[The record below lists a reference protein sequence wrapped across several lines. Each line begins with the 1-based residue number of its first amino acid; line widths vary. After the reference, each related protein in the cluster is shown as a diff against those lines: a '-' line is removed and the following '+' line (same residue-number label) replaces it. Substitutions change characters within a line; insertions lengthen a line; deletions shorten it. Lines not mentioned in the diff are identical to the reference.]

1 MDERFLIEL
10 LEDLASSQND
20 DGQKRDILLERCL
33 NASEMDMDEFLDELS
48 RSFDTYLSTLQTF
61 IFNLCNKNL
70 RATPNFS
77 LNRWNN
83 SLNKFSSMLINDVV
97 MKNLQNSDV
106 PGFRELLHNCIELLW
121 RTDNKDNRLTTKH
134 VFSAIL
140 DANEVFGVLI
150 TETYGHHCIKRILFD
165 FNMLI
170 RIEQEELL
178 KAADVVATL
187 VEKCSEHEDV
197 PSRLSEGFSIYKA
210 CTALLETL
218 RSHQSLKQILLVNR
232 KNSLPPTLDDM
243 VRLEDKES
251 RTQHSNR
258 KRAASNI
265 NNNFTLLSIEDEQNL
280 ALLNMPKP
288 QRPSDL
294 PHTLRALE
302 LRKID
307 SFRIL
312 MEFLPCTSCH
322 KQALAYFSPDKYF
335 LEEESSSDCLYRLP
349 FEFNEDDKLG
359 PWDIM
364 LSEDTIKDLRQ
375 LESSPDKFRTVIQK
389 LGQISLGKWDK
400 HELRRKVQTHAI
412 PVYEIEIPDNDGLKI
427 LWQVDYGFSIRSD
440 SLTQL
445 VKIWAVTA
453 NKEQIHKI
461 LENLSVVHQI
471 YTPKHLC
478 MVEQTGKDSVILP
491 MTFGNEEEIKS
502 PENGLHTSLTD
513 DEKLLEVHRMLVT
526 NKFVPL
532 SKNLYKSLA
541 LGGFN
546 FTFQVSKKEYE
557 IINCPASAV
566 VIGRSGT
573 GKTTC
578 IIFRQIASYLNR
590 QLCKTSSNDRVFIKR
605 QIFITVSPNL
615 RDRVKEYFNKL
626 RESAMLAGKKISMA
640 QFYEYRRKKE
650 EAEADGTDTMLEEGD
665 DDDDIPNSFHE
676 LEDHHF
682 PLFITYD
689 KFSKMLQE
697 TYAIKNL
704 IKQRKLGADNID
716 SYDKEGRFYQKSS
729 FVKTTNFVDYKVFQ
743 KRYWRR
749 LSCDFDCE
757 LVYAEFSII
766 KGSNPEVDFLSRED
780 YKNISTKK
788 YPVFSY
794 NRDQIY
800 DLFQKYE
807 TMKIRNGDYDSID
820 RTLAILRLAKKKA
833 LGGPHIHEV
842 YIDECQDN
850 QIVDLA
856 LILKVFDRA
865 NSVFLAGDIAQCIAR
880 GSSFRFQ
887 DLHALMYNWERTR
900 AKTNHSSIINPKQFE
915 LDINYRS
922 HNGIL
927 QLATSVIDLIWRFFP
942 NSIDRLSREHG
953 RVGGPQPTFFE
964 GFQKEHFKIFS
975 SNSRESELDDVCTS
989 NGQKLVNGDENPFIE
1004 FGADQ
1009 VIIVRDDNAK
1019 DELKKLINKA
1029 GLVMTIFEAKGMEF
1043 NDVLLYNFFNDSP
1056 ACRKWRV
1063 IDSIPRENSEV
1074 TRARQHIWI
1083 CDENPEYSIP
1093 LKMYWERLGLIKVT
1107 QSVDE
1112 IISTLAKKSNSD
1124 EWDQQGKNF
1133 FEQRQYEQAIFCFEK
1148 SGNKKSREL
1157 ANAYYL
1163 QQIAKDSTNDSD
1175 DDTIKSNFICAAEAF
1190 EKCSRPNQAASC
1202 YQDISMYKE
1211 AGDVYVKWNMFDPAA
1226 RCYNKASMW
1235 YEAGKYFEKAKNY
1248 TDAVVAYKNDNRY
1261 EKVIELMRKYRQ
1273 KIDDKIFHRITR
1285 LVNIHYRRANNKEMS
1300 TIALSILP
1308 QEEQIK
1314 LLRDHAPEEFLEVCE
1329 KTGQY
1334 SAVAEDLRSHGE
1346 FEKAADKFNCSNN
1359 GEDKIEAL
1367 ECLLHLCRV
1376 NVLKSIIINFSNSE
1390 LISLLSK
1397 AIDIFTKID
1406 SSFKSS
1412 KKWEKIMEEFQL
1424 YSAYLNKDLN
1434 RVNKY
1439 IQLFKNHG
1447 EIAHEFRAII
1457 LWLLIPQLDIE
1468 AEYWKNRL
1476 QHISRICD
1484 LVFPFVTAS
1493 RYNDNK
1499 IIEKIF
1505 FVSEVE
1511 NCPQKRQIF
1520 FDNPLV
1526 HLINEMNG
1534 NYPKKEATETTDN
1547 RYVYNV
1553 YTVYRTISK
1562 FLASHIF
1569 ELMWSAN
1576 QKGRNIPDISS
1587 QICFNRSCPKQNCK
1601 NHHVITTPSILHKRL
1616 ELSFLQYAVML
1627 KLIVLYHLRL
1637 LKEGQS
1643 KEVLGLQRR
1652 WAENLIR
1659 NHIRHHSSRTSC
1671 PEITHM
1677 MINKLPYHT
1686 RNGIIELAH
1695 NKWLYEFDNASN
1707 FEAML
1712 KCMLVLQQ
1720 LRDEW
1725 GINAFYWIMSQPI
1738 NLLYPNNLPIG
1749 FEFCDYYM
1757 GYPRAIPV
1765 GKRLSVFFFY
1775 LRSHH
1780 VIEAI
1785 SHIKIFIQ
1793 YAIDNTQGV
1802 NLIKPDSFGDLV
1814 FLMEFVTSLIFATSP
1829 RCCDFF
1835 LSRAYLVNYFDRFTA
1850 IPLIPNLRRAYN
1862 RENYL
1867 AAIMNSIDQ
1876 IRQLLSLLIYK
1887 EQTHFTIII
1896 RLIRLLVLIGLNE
1909 STCSS
1914 YILNLFKYLDKKFSS
1929 SEIKKFDHRSISDQS
1944 YIISK
1949 YLEQKTMGLL
1959 VNVLHKDLKETGCDS
1974 LVIVYY
1980 QLEGIPSKFSD
1991 WEKHGIIKLAY
2002 NSIEGFRSALQQI
2015 KSPVNIVENVVSEN
2029 HSSKNSSLK
2038 LDTFEQLEQLAISEE
2053 VKEPETE
2060 IQAWFR
2066 KIHDSPEAKDAAIKI
2081 QVWIRQVYKRAKSR
2095 TDNDTTLDEI
2105 YNDMMIFCQA
2115 IMKEKGKKAVNK
2127 YIILLRGW
2135 TVDVIV
2141 KLIKLQGRMGE
2152 TNNQLKKTINSHSSD
2167 TNKIDRCLELEDEL
2181 RYKYYEKVELALK
2194 SLSIT
2199 ENSQKHK
2206 KLNFGWLEN
2215 ELYQAE
2221 DIINQVWEWIN
2232 ECKKVVTK

>member
-33 NASEMDMDEFLDELS
+33 NASESDMDEFLDELS

-170 RIEQEELL
+170 RIEQEEIL
-178 KAADVVATL
+178 KAADVIATL

-461 LENLSVVHQI
+461 LENLSIVHQI

-478 MVEQTGKDSVILP
+478 MVEQLGKDSVILP

-682 PLFITYD
+682 PLFMTYD

-807 TMKIRNGDYDSID
+807 TMKLRNGDYDSID

-927 QLATSVIDLIWRFFP
+927 QLATSVIDLIWHFFP

-964 GFQKEHFKIFS
+964 GFQKDHFKIFS

-1190 EKCSRPNQAASC
+1190 VKCSRPNQAASC

-1285 LVNIHYRRANNKEMS
+1285 LVNIHYRRTNNKEMS

-1329 KTGQY
+1329 KTGQFR
-1334 SAVAEDLRSHGE
+1334 AVAEDLRSHGE

-1359 GEDKIEAL
+1359 DEDKIEAL
-1367 ECLLHLCRV
+1367 QCYLHLCRV
-1376 NVLKSIIINFSNSE
+1376 NILKSMIKNLNNSG
-1390 LISLLSK
+1390 LMSLHSK
-1397 AIDIFTKID
+1397 ANDIITKINP
-1406 SSFKSS
+1406 SFKKS
-1412 KKWEKIMEEFQL
+1412 KKWEKIMEEEFQL
-1424 YSAYLNKDLN
+1424 YSAYLNKGLN

-1439 IQLFKNHG
+1439 IQLFKNQG
-1447 EIAHEFRAII
+1447 EITHEFRAII
-1457 LWLLIPQLDIE
+1457 LWLQIPQPDIE
-1468 AEYWKNRL
+1468 EEYWKKRL
-1476 QHISRICD
+1476 QHILRLCD
-1484 LVFPFVTAS
+1484 LVFPLIKAS

-1499 IIEKIF
+1499 IIENIF
-1505 FVSEVE
+1505 FVSKVE

-1526 HLINEMNG
+1526 RLINEMYG
-1534 NYPKKEATETTDN
+1534 NNSKKEVTETTDN

-1562 FLASHIF
+1562 FLASYIF
-1569 ELMWSAN
+1569 ELIRDDN
-1576 QKGRNIPDISS
+1576 QKGRNIPDVSS
-1587 QICFNRSCPKQNCK
+1587 QICYNFISYQYCSRQNCK
-1601 NHHVITTPSILHKRL
+1601 NHHVITTPSILYKRL
-1616 ELSFLQYAVML
+1616 ELSCLQYTVML

-1637 LKEGQS
+1637 LKEEQS
-1643 KEVLGLQRR
+1643 KEVLGLQRW

-1659 NHIRHHSSRTSC
+1659 NHIRYHSSRTSC

-1677 MINKLPYHT
+1677 VLAKLPYHT
-1686 RNGIIELAH
+1686 RNGFIELAH
-1695 NKWLYEFDNASN
+1695 KRWLYEFNNASN

-1725 GINAFYWIMSQPI
+1725 GINTFCWEMSKPTI
-1738 NLLYPNNLPIG
+1738 LLYPYNLPVG
-1749 FEFCDYYM
+1749 LEYYDCYN
-1757 GYPRAIPV
+1757 GYHRAIPV
-1765 GKRLSVFFFY
+1765 GKRLSSFFFY
-1775 LRSHH
+1775 LRSNN

-1785 SHIKIFIQ
+1785 SQIKIFIQ
-1793 YAIDNTQGV
+1793 YAISHTERV
-1802 NLIKPDSFGDLV
+1802 NLVTSDAFGDLV
-1814 FLMEFVTSLIFATSP
+1814 SLIEFVTSLIFAISP

-1835 LSRAYLVNYFDRFTA
+1835 LPRAYLVNYFDIYAVT
-1850 IPLIPNLRRAYN
+1850 PLIPNLRHAYN
-1862 RENYL
+1862 RDSYL
-1867 AAIMNSIDQ
+1867 AAIAIFFEQ
-1876 IRQLLSLLIYK
+1876 IKQLLNYLLTYK
-1887 EQTHFTIII
+1887 EYTYFTITL

-1909 STCSS
+1909 STFVPS
-1914 YILNLFKYLDKKFSS
+1914 IFNLFKYLDNKISS
-1929 SEIKKFDHRSISDQS
+1929 NKIK
-1944 YIISK
+1944 K
-1949 YLEQKTMGLL
+1949 YLEQKSMGLL
-1959 VNVLHKDLKETGCDS
+1959 VNVLHNDLKETDCDS

-1980 QLEGIPSKFSD
+1980 QLESIPSRFSN
-1991 WEKHGIIKLAY
+1991 WEKHGIKKLAY
-2002 NSIEGFRSALQQI
+2002 NSIGGFRYALQQI
-2015 KSPVNIVENVVSEN
+2015 KSSVNIVENVVSEN
-2029 HSSKNSSLK
+2029 QFSSQKSGGNDQNTSLMQ
-2038 LDTFEQLEQLAISEE
+2038 DTFDQLDQHAISEE
-2053 VKEPETE
+2053 AKEPETE

-2095 TDNDTTLDEI
+2095 TDNDTTLNEI

-2141 KLIKLQGRMGE
+2141 KLIKLQGSMGE
-2152 TNNQLKKTINSHSSD
+2152 TKNRLKKTINSHSSD
-2167 TNKIDRCLELEDEL
+2167 TNKVDRCLELEDEL

-2206 KLNFGWLEN
+2206 KLSLGWLEN